1 MNIQGK
7 INKLIAAFK
16 AKGYVIKIDTQQYFS
31 EEREKIVTKYI
42 LWETHPKEGEVY
54 YSKIDLLKR
63 LAELYKKVVDS
74 SGKKTNA

>member
-63 LAELYKKVVDS
+63 LAELYKKVGDS
-74 SGKKTNA
+74 SG

>member
-63 LAELYKKVVDS
+63 LAELYNKVGDS
-74 SGKKTNA
+74 SG